1 MMTKHRIG
9 RVQLP
14 WANLEPPIRSPNYY
28 KNLEEKK
35 RAGAAPEPERQRRG
49 KSVDLGSVGLLLSVH
64 NHISNRTNMQPR
76 PPLSLAKNSSENQ
89 TPVYSG
95 QAAGLLATWKR
106 FH

>member
-35 RAGAAPEPERQRRG
+35 RVGAVPEAERQRRG
-49 KSVDLGSVGLLLSVH
+49 KSVDLGSVSLLSIH
-64 NHISNRTNMQPR
+64 NHTSSQTNRQQR
-76 PPLSLAKNSSENQ
+76 LPLSLAKN
-89 TPVYSG
+89 
-95 QAAGLLATWKR
+95 
-106 FH
+106 

>member
-35 RAGAAPEPERQRRG
+35 RVGATLEAERQRRG
-49 KSVDLGSVGLLLSVH
+49 KSVDLGSVGLLLS
-64 NHISNRTNMQPR
+64 IIIYR
-76 PPLSLAKNSSENQ
+76 
-89 TPVYSG
+89 
-95 QAAGLLATWKR
+95 AGLTCNQGR
-106 FH
+106 RYH